1 LEEANRRARISGI
14 STVKYWF
21 ENDIEI
27 DVSEMPIP
35 HYRPIS
41 YIKVPI
47 LWAFYYLKNDYTY
60 EQAMNDIIKKGGD
73 VHANASIVG
82 GLLGASVGVE
92 GVGRE
97 RIAKVLYS
105 IDESRKEDH
114 S

>member
-1 LEEANRRARISGI
+1 
-14 STVKYWF
+14 
-21 ENDIEI
+21 
-27 DVSEMPIP
+27 
-35 HYRPIS
+35 
-41 YIKVPI
+41 
-47 LWAFYYLKNDYTY
+47 
-60 EQAMNDIIKKGGD
+60 MNDIIKKGGD